1 MDCRLYLVTPP
12 ELASGGLALEAF
24 LKEKW
29 LPAFEGGD
37 VAAVLLR
44 TSKDAPDDQ
53 QLEMVEALTG
63 PAQAADAAVI
73 LEYRADWAVS
83 CGCDGV
89 HLLANEQNVRSVR
102 TALGEDMIV
111 GAGCGASRHLAMI
124 AAETGADYVC
134 FGELEVRR
142 QSPDA
147 ELIQWWAELME
158 TPCVALG
165 GITMASAPE
174 LVEAGADFLCV
185 GTAVWDAPEGSKA
198 AVKAFN
204 QLLKDLS

>member
-12 ELASGGLALEAF
+12 DLASGGIALEAF
-24 LKEKW
+24 VEEKW

-37 VAAVLLR
+37 VAAVLIR
-44 TSKDAPDDQ
+44 TTKDATDDG
-53 QLEMVEALTG
+53 QLKMVEALTA
-63 PAQAADAAVI
+63 PAQDADAAVI

-102 TALGEDMIV
+102 TALGDDMIV
-111 GAGCGASRHLAMI
+111 GAGCGASKHLAMI
-124 AAETGADYVC
+124 AAEVGADYVC

-147 ELIQWWAELME
+147 DLIQWWAELME
-158 TPCVALG
+158 VPCVALG
-165 GITMASAPE
+165 GITMSSAPE
-174 LVEAGADFLCV
+174 LVDAGADFLCV
-185 GTAVWDAPEGSKA
+185 GTAVWEAPAGTKKA
-198 AVKAFN
+198 VTTFN
-204 QLLKDLS
+204 QLLKELS